1 LRLINYSKKDK
12 CGNFYFAQIGNY
24 HFALAKF
31 GILFTSQQ
39 NTHMLNEGHC
49 VYRVSVMKK
58 YVLSLIIFII
68 SSVSF
73 AEVPDDL
80 LAKAQSG
87 DPVAL
92 NAVGALYYNGDE
104 VPQNYSE
111 AFKWYKRAAEK
122 GYAEAQYMLGLM
134 YDNGE
139 GVPQNYS
146 ETFKWY
152 KRAAEQGHAD
162 AQYNLGLMYHNGK
175 GVPQNYSEAFKWY
188 KRAAEQG
195 VAEAQNNLGVMYEN
209 GEGVTRDLQEA
220 YTYFILAK
228 ANGNS
233 DAENN
238 IEAVGRR
245 LSAKQ
250 INAAQ
255 QKI

>member
-1 LRLINYSKKDK
+1 MLVKNLS
-12 CGNFYFAQIGNY
+12 
-24 HFALAKF
+24 
-31 GILFTSQQ
+31 ILKQKNS
-39 NTHMLNEGHC
+39 
-49 VYRVSVMKK
+49 
-58 YVLSLIIFII
+58 LSLNKLIKLWPTWPFILMSESGTKLSTYIEKIKGQAFI
-68 SSVSF
+68 S
-73 AEVPDDL
+73 
-80 LAKAQSG
+80 
-87 DPVAL
+87 
-92 NAVGALYYNGDE
+92 
-104 VPQNYSE
+104 
-111 AFKWYKRAAEK
+111 FKWYKRAAEK

-255 QKI
+255 QKASRLFKLWQPKK